1 MSRPRPRI
9 LSFPNPETLAGSLA
23 AAVAERLRNA
33 LAEDKTVSL
42 VVSGGTTPKRFF
54 RRLSE
59 YDLAWDRVLITLAD
73 ERWVDPASK
82 ASNEYLVQSQLLRS
96 RARAATFVPLKNSAP
111 SARQGENECHLA
123 LSRLPRPFAA
133 VILGMGG
140 DGHTASLFPGA
151 AGLAEA
157 LDMHSG
163 RNCAAVSPAHA
174 PHERMTLTLP
184 LLLDAGLIILHIT
197 GAAKRRVLAQA
208 MEGRPSVSMPIRAV
222 LDQGKTPVHIYWAP

>member
-1 MSRPRPRI
+1 MPRPRPRI
-9 LSFPNPETLAGSLA
+9 LSFPDPETLAGALA

-33 LAEDKTVSL
+33 LAAENTVSL
-42 VVSGGTTPKRFF
+42 VVSGGTTPKPFF

-59 YDLAWDRVLITLAD
+59 YDLSWNRVLITLAD
-73 ERWVDPASK
+73 ERWVDAADG
-82 ASNEYLVQSQLLRS
+82 ASNEFLVRSQLLRG

-111 SARQGENECHLA
+111 TARQGEDECHLA
-123 LSRLPRPFAA
+123 LSLLPRPFAA

-157 LDMHSG
+157 LDMHSD

-174 PHERMTLTLP
+174 PHERLTLTLP
-184 LLLDAGLIILHIT
+184 LLLDAGLIILHVT
-197 GAAKRRVLAQA
+197 GAAKRRVLAEALEGGPA
-208 MEGRPSVSMPIRAV
+208 MRMPVRAV
-222 LDQGKTPVHIYWAP
+222 LDQDKTPVHIYWAP